1 MGLCVTRKPTAASA
15 GSDTPILVAPFAH
28 AAEANPNPHESQ
40 PCCVSAAPIV
50 SRAERLRDEPQSI
63 SHSSICPTRL
73 ELTIRQSCGSAKARG
88 PAEAAAV
95 VAGALGVGDELSR
108 VLVGV
113 GTVAPQADTIA
124 ITVRR

>member
-1 MGLCVTRKPTAASA
+1 MAASA
-15 GSDTPILVAPFAH
+15 GSDTPTLVAPFVH
-28 AAEANPNPHESQ
+28 AAEANPNPHDSQ

-50 SRAERLRDEPQSI
+50 SRADRLRDEPQSI
-63 SHSSICPTRL
+63 SQSSTWPTRL
-73 ELTIRQSCGSAKARG
+73 ELTTRQSCGSAKAKG

-95 VAGALGVGDELSR
+95 VASALGVGDGLSR

-124 ITVRR
+124 SAVRR